1 MDRDMSSNLRLDL
14 SQRLQPFDYNLGWTP
29 KLDSGANVCGVTA
42 VLRKWWID
50 LLVILLAALDQ
61 VFWWSGAYTR
71 ARPLAAVS
79 MAASLL
85 CLLARRRFPLASCI
99 TAFALAG
106 ITFWLSPAKP
116 PVVFAAL
123 LLVFCVSGI
132 ANPPRDAAIGLG
144 SRLVTLAHRSLVL

>member
-1 MDRDMSSNLRLDL
+1 MIEADRDKLKRTFDHDAELYDQARPDYPDQIFDDL
-14 SQRLQPFDYNLGWTP
+14 FALG
-29 KLDSGANVCGVTA
+29 
-42 VLRKWWID
+42 
-50 LLVILLAALDQ
+50 ALEQ
-61 VFWWSGAYTR
+61 VFWWSDAYGR

-106 ITFWLSPAKP
+106 ITFWLSPANP

-132 ANPPRDAAIGLG
+132 ANPPALYLLP
-144 SRLVTLAHRSLVL
+144 SPWN